1 MRYHCSMFFG
11 VTIFEHKLNKICDGL
26 EPGPNHIFDLLHSF
40 VATPWFRMNTWE
52 LWKRYKNYTNAQ
64 NQSTTYDGV
73 KLSTCCLPP
82 SGSGTYNSL
91 PLHIG
96 HQIPL
101 MPKPQVGEGWNTKQG
116 NLICN
121 CFIIYVS
128 EDPLVISIFVS
139 SIYQMHPRT
148 FIQPQT
154 PNIYLMNIQPT
165 TLLCFSLINFCSSQG
180 TRCSASLASCGL
192 RLNVI
197 EAHVRAASQSSYHV
211 SCHPLG
217 RIGKKLMQTKLQ

>member
-1 MRYHCSMFFG
+1 
-11 VTIFEHKLNKICDGL
+11 
-26 EPGPNHIFDLLHSF
+26 
-40 VATPWFRMNTWE
+40 
-52 LWKRYKNYTNAQ
+52 
-64 NQSTTYDGV
+64 
-73 KLSTCCLPP
+73 
-82 SGSGTYNSL
+82 
-91 PLHIG
+91 
-96 HQIPL
+96 

-217 RIGKKLMQTKLQ
+217 RTGKKTHADKIAVAFPRVHYPLEVGLQTRPACWWDRSCSPHGWPAWYLIWFIPRKKVQWIRSPGHIYLNWYVCPFWRDICRPHILG